1 MQKLALLFVCLLIFT
16 VSVAGSLHH
25 SKLEQTH
32 TEWLLD
38 RIKEAKSVTTG
49 MSRADLLKVF
59 EEDGG
64 LNTIPVR
71 RYVLRSCPYIKV
83 DVEFNVK
90 PRLYTRDR
98 PDQNLKIKNISEPY
112 LGYMITD

>member
-1 MQKLALLFVCLLIFT
+1 MFT
-16 VSVAGSLHH
+16 VCVAGSLHS

-32 TEWLLD
+32 REWLLD
-38 RIKEAKSVTTG
+38 RIKEAKSVTAG

-64 LNTIPVR
+64 LNTIPAR

-90 PRLYTRDR
+90 PRSYTRDM
-98 PDQNLKIKNISEPY
+98 PDQNLKIQNISEPY